1 MAPSRSSRRRFLKIA
16 GAAGLSAAIVP
27 SLAPLAHAA
36 AAPSSPPG
44 TTPPGVAP
52 SAAANPTA
60 SKEPSEFK
68 DDVQAITTVIR
79 RRYGKHLDAKQL
91 DAIAEELDG
100 RMQGGKAMR
109 AVKLGNGEEPDSVFR
124 A

>member
-27 SLAPLAHAA
+27 SLAPLGHAA
-36 AAPSSPPG
+36 AAPSTAPPG
-44 TTPPGVAP
+44 TTPPP
-52 SAAANPTA
+52 PAANATPP
-60 SKEPSEFK
+60 KEPSEFK
-68 DDVQAITTVIR
+68 DDVQAVTTVIR